1 MRVDNEVD
9 MVANIDLGSE
19 KESRKECDGIPETDF
34 KGRPNLAGWCKKRR
48 QFINGNSRDAPL
60 QKQITRHSPKT
71 PTI

>member
-9 MVANIDLGSE
+9 IVANIDLGSE

-48 QFINGNSRDAPL
+48 QFINGNFQRCPS
-60 QKQITRHSPKT
+60 SKT
-71 PTI
+71 NYEKLV